1 MQSMNDPE
9 VAERK
14 SRVRPVRLRTS
25 RASMERRA
33 DGSIIVRPEEP
44 LGEYPRVL
52 TERLLHWARVAPDRA
67 LAAKRDGK
75 GDWRYL
81 TYGEAL
87 EKVRCLGQAFLD
99 RGLSVDRPVAILSE
113 NDLEHLLLMFA
124 GIHVGVP
131 TASIAPPYALVS
143 TDFAKLK
150 HVMKILTP
158 GMVFVSNA
166 DRYRRAIEA
175 AVGPEIEIA
184 SVEGSLSGR
193 KIVSFHDLA
202 STNPTLAVDA
212 AFAAIEP
219 DDIAKFL
226 FSSGS
231 TGLPKAVINTHRMIS
246 SNQQMILQGFPF
258 MGDEPLVAVDWM
270 PWNHTAGGNHNT
282 GMALYNGGTLY
293 IDDGRPTAAG
303 IEETVRNLREI
314 APTIYFNMPRGY
326 DELLRY
332 FRTDAQLRANFF
344 SRVKFMFYAGAALS
358 QPLWDA
364 YRELMIEA
372 CGERIVMA
380 TGLGATETSP
390 MALQCTWDTEQSGVI
405 GIPMPGVEAKLVS
418 HGSKTEVRVKGPN
431 VTPGYW
437 KEPELT
443 RRAFDEEGYYRF
455 GDAVRFLDPED
466 INKGLMF
473 DGRLAEDFKLS
484 SGTFVNVGPLRSK
497 IIHWFAPYITDV
509 VIAGHDRNYLAV
521 LLVPNLEA
529 CRALAPELHSAIS
542 PAAILRHNTVL
553 GKIHALL
560 ESFAAQATG
569 NSNRV
574 ERAMLLEE
582 PPSLDAGEITDKG
595 SLNQRVILD
604 RRAGLVEELYASQPS
619 LRVLKISGSQLKIRQ

>member
-1 MQSMNDPE
+1 MELAPTFN
-9 VAERK
+9 K
-14 SRVRPVRLRTS
+14 SPSNARLRPVRLRTS

-33 DGSIIVRPEEP
+33 DGSIIIRPDEA
-44 LGEYPRVL
+44 LGPYPRVL
-52 TERLLHWARVAPDRA
+52 TERLIHWALRTPDRA
-67 LAAKRDGK
+67 LAAKRDPHGQ
-75 GDWRYL
+75 WRYL
-81 TYGEAL
+81 TYGETL
-87 EKVRCLGQAFLD
+87 RRVRSLGQAFLD
-99 RGLSVDRPVAILSE
+99 RGLSAHRPLAILSE
-113 NDLEHLLLMFA
+113 NDLEHLLLMLA
-124 GIHVGVP
+124 GQHVGVP
-131 TASIAPPYALVS
+131 TASIAPPYSLVS

-150 HVMKILTP
+150 HVIKILAP
-158 GMVFVSNA
+158 GMVFVANA
-166 DRYRRAIEA
+166 HRYRRAIEA
-175 AVGPEIEIA
+175 AIDTGIEIVSA
-184 SVEGSLSGR
+184 EGSLSGR
-193 KIVSFHDLA
+193 RETSFQDLA
-202 STNPTLAVDA
+202 ATPPSPAVEA
-212 AFAAIEP
+212 AFTRIQP

-231 TGLPKAVINTHRMIS
+231 TGRPKAVVNTHRMIS

-258 MGDEPLVAVDWM
+258 MADEPPIVVNWM

-282 GMALYNGGTLY
+282 GMTLYNGGTLY

-303 IEETVRNLREI
+303 IGETVRNLREV

-332 FRTDAQLRANFF
+332 FRTDAQLRSNFF
-344 SRVKFMFYAGAALS
+344 RRVKFMFYAGAALS
-358 QPLWDA
+358 QPLWES

-372 CGERIVMA
+372 CGERIMMA

-390 MALQCTWDTEQSGVI
+390 MALQCTWDTEHSGVI

-418 HGSKTEVRVKGPN
+418 HGSKTEIRVKGPN

-455 GDAVRFLDPED
+455 GDAVRFLDPQD
-466 INKGLMF
+466 VNRGLMF

-521 LLVPNLEA
+521 FLVPNLET
-529 CRALAPELHSAIS
+529 CRALAPELNGA
-542 PAAILRHNTVL
+542 PAAALLHHEAVL
-553 GKIHALL
+553 HKFAALL

-604 RRAGLVEELYASQPS
+604 RRFPLVEEMYAPNPPACVVTVS
-619 LRVLKISGSQLKIRQ
+619 